1 MISIKNYC
9 SNCDKF
15 IYYTM
20 ISSNDE
26 DGSPI
31 EEECE
36 SKYCPICG
44 TRLINFN
51 GIICERMYRVY
62 KAYVDT

>member
-9 SNCDKF
+9 SNCDKS
-15 IYYTM
+15 Y
-20 ISSNDE
+20 NE
-26 DGSPI
+26 DNSLI

-36 SKYCPICG
+36 PKYCPICG

-51 GIICERMYRVY
+51 GIIRERIYRIY